1 MGNLSLKQL
10 SSLHSRKNHLLLDLN
25 TSTTCDDEKSYLPAF
40 ELNDDSDNNDD
51 KSEWNSINHTVID
64 TDDTRFTINND
75 KLIFLSQNV
84 QGLRSYLRKI
94 NLDAIVQNMIYRNLS
109 VYCIQETWL
118 DGNFIKEIEGYTV
131 FHHGLEKQ
139 VCKRS

>member
-10 SSLHSRKNHLLLDLN
+10 SFLHSRKNHLLLDLN
-25 TSTTCDDEKSYLPAF
+25 TSTTCDDEKSYLLAF

-75 KLIFLSQNV
+75 N
-84 QGLRSYLRKI
+84 
-94 NLDAIVQNMIYRNLS
+94 
-109 VYCIQETWL
+109 
-118 DGNFIKEIEGYTV
+118 
-131 FHHGLEKQ
+131 
-139 VCKRS
+139 